1 MLLETHPMPPL
12 SAAAIEDNV
21 EQYLA
26 NYIPQHL
33 IEPNRLTMQDIQKA
47 IWNSHGYKIALV
59 HGYPLESIEAQT
71 NFPANKIEV
80 TEKFMIAC
88 ENEYPR
94 DRYTLAH
101 EVGHVIL
108 HSNIV
113 MQLAPLAA
121 RRNTQRPIKTYENA
135 EWQAEHA
142 AGALLMPLVT
152 LLPFLCSLYEDHHS
166 DREIVKEIQAVY
178 GVSCS
183 AATARIRAV
192 LKPNMEKKRNEVI
205 KNKALNVTSIQGLI
219 GLFQS
224 L

>member
-1 MLLETHPMPPL
+1 MLLETHPMPPR
-12 SAAAIEDNV
+12 SAAAIEDYV

-33 IEPNRLTMQDIQKA
+33 IAPNRLTMQDIQKA

-80 TEKFMIAC
+80 TEKFMIDF

-94 DRYTLAH
+94 NRYTLAH

-108 HSNIV
+108 HSGIV

-142 AGALLMPLVT
+142 AGALLMPIVT
-152 LLPFLCSLYEDHHS
+152 LLPLLCTLYESNYS
-166 DREIVKEIQAVY
+166 DREIIKEIKDIY
-178 GVSCS
+178 GVSVR
-183 AATARIRAV
+183 AAEARIRAV
-192 LKPNMEKKRNEVI
+192 LKPNMEKKRNEII
-205 KNKALNVTSIQGLI
+205 KNKALNVSSIQGLI

>member
-12 SAAAIEDNV
+12 SAADIEDYV

-26 NYIPQHL
+26 KYIPHHL
-33 IEPNRLTMQDIQKA
+33 IAPDRLTIQDIQKA
-47 IWNSHGYKIALV
+47 IWDSHRYKIALV
-59 HGYPLESIEAQT
+59 QEYPLESIEAQT
-71 NFPANKIEV
+71 NFPANRIEV
-80 TEKFMIAC
+80 TEKFMIDF

-94 DRYTLAH
+94 NRYTLAH
-101 EVGHVIL
+101 EVGHIIL
-108 HSNIV
+108 HSEIV
-113 MQLAPLAA
+113 MRLAPLAA

-152 LLPFLCSLYEDHHS
+152 LLPLLCSLYEDNYS
-166 DREIVKEIQAVY
+166 GRKIINEVKDVY

-205 KNKALNVTSIQGLI
+205 KNKALNAANIQGLI